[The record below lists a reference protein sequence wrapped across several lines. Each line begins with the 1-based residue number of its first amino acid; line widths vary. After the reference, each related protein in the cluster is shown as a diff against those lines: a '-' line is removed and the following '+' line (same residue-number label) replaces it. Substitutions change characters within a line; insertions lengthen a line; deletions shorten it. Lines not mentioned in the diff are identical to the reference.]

1 MQQAGGMQC
10 VCSDTMAA
18 TCTLPDATGSWT
30 PLLLLLALVYALG
43 LRQDDSSSDDEDQPP
58 SAMYS

>member
-1 MQQAGGMQC
+1 MQC

-30 PLLLLLALVYALG
+30 PLLLLLALVYALW
-43 LRQDDSSSDDEDQPP
+43 LRQDDSSSDEEDQPP

>member
-1 MQQAGGMQC
+1 MQC

-18 TCTLPDATGSWT
+18 TCTLPDATGSWA
-30 PLLLLLALVYALG
+30 PLLLLLALVYALW
-43 LRQDDSSSDDEDQPP
+43 LRQDDSSSDEEDQPP